1 VAGTGIG
8 QRKPPARIKIYLVV
22 GLGLVLAALAYR
34 YVKTKAA
41 RPGNLVSTPATA
53 SLLDIPELSL
63 FRQESL
69 PTTRPAK
76 SNVREPRRDS
86 IRDVFAP
93 SRSLP
98 RGKSQRPTKK
108 GRSVQRQVTS
118 LKLRGV
124 IVGGKHSIAIINDKF
139 VRIGE
144 RIDGYKVVRIAAKE
158 VLLKSGNKT
167 VRLRLASND

>member
-1 VAGTGIG
+1 MAGTGFG
-8 QRKPPARIKIYLVV
+8 QRKPTARIKIYLVV

-53 SLLDIPELSL
+53 SLSDIPELSL

-69 PTTRPAK
+69 PTTRLAK

-93 SRSLP
+93 LRSLP
-98 RGKSQRPTKK
+98 RGKSQPPT
-108 GRSVQRQVTS
+108 GRRTQRRTTS

-124 IVGGKHSIAIINDKF
+124 IVGGNNSIAIINDKF

-144 RIDGYKVVRIAAKE
+144 QIDGYKVVRIAAKE

-167 VRLRLASND
+167 IRLRLASND

>member
-1 VAGTGIG
+1 MDGVGLGQQKSAG
-8 QRKPPARIKIYLVV
+8 RIKIYLVV

-41 RPGNLVSTPATA
+41 SRGNLAPTPATA
-53 SLLDIPELSL
+53 SLADIPDLSL
-63 FRQESL
+63 LHQESL
-69 PTTRPAK
+69 PTTRLPTD
-76 SNVREPRRDS
+76 NVKESRRES

-93 SRSLP
+93 LRSLP
-98 RGKSQRPTKK
+98 RGRSGPIMGRGNQRST
-108 GRSVQRQVTS
+108 TS

-124 IVGGKHSIAIINDKF
+124 IVGGNNSIAIINDKF

-144 RIDGYKVVRIAAKE
+144 RIDGYKVVKIEENE

-167 VRLRLASND
+167 LKLELSSNE